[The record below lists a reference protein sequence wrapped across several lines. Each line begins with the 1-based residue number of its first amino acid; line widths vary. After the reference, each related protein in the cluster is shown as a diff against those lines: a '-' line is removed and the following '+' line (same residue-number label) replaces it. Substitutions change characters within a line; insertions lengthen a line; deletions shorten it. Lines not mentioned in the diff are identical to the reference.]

1 MVVAAPNLR
10 VSVLSAPDFI
20 NNLFRS
26 RALAL
31 LVHGPAPRCAGSY
44 EDMPCQTV
52 VTSVLSPGEAREL
65 VNAIAAD
72 AREAIDDMHE
82 VEKASKPGPHQP
94 D

>member
-1 MVVAAPNLR
+1 VRRTSSTISFDLVRWPY
-10 VSVLSAPDFI
+10 SSA
-20 NNLFRS
+20 
-26 RALAL
+26 
-31 LVHGPAPRCAGSY
+31 HGPAPRCAGSY